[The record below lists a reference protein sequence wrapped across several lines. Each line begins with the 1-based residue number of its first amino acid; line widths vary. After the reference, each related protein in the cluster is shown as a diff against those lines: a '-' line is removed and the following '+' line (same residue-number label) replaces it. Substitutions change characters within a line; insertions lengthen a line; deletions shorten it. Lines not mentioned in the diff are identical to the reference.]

1 MSIDNRT
8 MKTFWISGL
17 LLTVFITITAC
28 NKDDASTAAVQ
39 LPEECNGVSASR
51 ISADIE
57 DQYIILFEEPDI
69 INGRQLSLRETIGNL
84 FAQYRIQENAVLQIN
99 DGLLKSCVVKIDR
112 GQYNSL
118 RKSKQIVAIEPDKIY
133 TLATCFTIVEPRL
146 VTWNIKRVGYADGR
160 GKTAWIIDTGI
171 DFTHPDLNVD
181 IERSKSFVKE
191 ENSASDY
198 NGHGTHVAGII
209 GALNNSIGVLGVA
222 SGAKLV
228 SLKVMNDKGSGNL
241 SFIINALAHLETA
254 AKQGDVVNLSFG
266 ADGTSDILDR
276 YVTSIAS
283 KGVYFSIAAGN
294 EETNAS
300 KSSPARVNAPNVF
313 TVSAIDSLDRFA
325 DFSNYGNDVVD
336 FAGPGVQI
344 ISTYSNGRYAKLSGT
359 SMAAPHIAGLLL
371 LNGRNIKT
379 AGFAKSDPDGEADK
393 IGGN

>member
-1 MSIDNRT
+1 
-8 MKTFWISGL
+8 MKRFLISGIL
-17 LLTVFITITAC
+17 
-28 NKDDASTAAVQ
+28 AAVFFT
-39 LPEECNGVSASR
+39 LNACKKTDAVRSVDEDEECNGVAASR
-51 ISADIE
+51 LGANVE
-57 DQYIILFEEPDI
+57 NQYIILFEEPEL
-69 INGRQLSLRETIGNL
+69 INGRRLDLKESIDNL
-84 FAQYRIQENAVLQIN
+84 FVQYRISTNNVLQIN
-99 DGLLKSCVVKIDR
+99 DGRLKSCVVKMDPA
-112 GQYNSL
+112 QFSNL
-118 RKSKQIVAIEPDKIY
+118 KKSKQVLAIEPDKIY
-133 TLATCFTIVEPRL
+133 TLATCFKIVEPRL
-146 VTWNIKRVGYADGR
+146 ITWNIKRVGYGDGT

-209 GALNNSIGVLGVA
+209 GALNNNFGVLGVA

-228 SLKVMNDKGSGNL
+228 SLKVMDDQGSGNL
-241 SFIINALAHLETA
+241 SYIINALAHLETVG
-254 AKQGDVVNLSFG
+254 KVGDVVNLSFG

-313 TVSAIDSLDRFA
+313 TVSAVDSLDRFA

-379 AGFAKSDPDGEADK
+379 TGLALNDPDGEADK